1 MCSDLSAALAAAP
14 SLSIILRGVPA
25 GAIRPNQTLTSKS
38 GSPAASAI
46 VGRFGAMYGRLA
58 SRVVLASPFGEAILI
73 DRMQERD
80 DRFWLPLQKI
90 LAEGIDF
97 NR

>member
-1 MCSDLSAALAAAP
+1 LFFYPEES
-14 SLSIILRGVPA
+14 R
-25 GAIRPNQTLTSKS
+25 Q
-38 GSPAASAI
+38 
-46 VGRFGAMYGRLA
+46 A